1 MSAFHDVVALAGGVG
16 GSRLAQGL
24 ARALPHEALT
34 VVVNTGDDLTHVGLT
49 VCPDLDTLMYT
60 LGGLGDR
67 ERGWGL
73 RDESFRAM
81 EMLGRY
87 GGPTWFSLG
96 DRDLGT
102 HLARTM
108 RLAAGSTLTEVTA
121 HLCASVGVR
130 TRLLPMSDGTRKT
143 IIETTEGERLP
154 FQDWLVGRR
163 AAPRVKSVTREGDGV
178 ATPQVLSALEQA
190 DLVVICP
197 SNPYVSIDPIL
208 ELPGVRDRLAGKRV
222 VALSPI
228 VGGKAVKGPL
238 GTMIPDLMGV
248 PASAAAIVQHYQGLL
263 TALVVEHGDGDS
275 IALPCRE
282 TRTVMGDEHDRERLA
297 RELLAFAAA
306 LP

>member
-1 MSAFHDVVALAGGVG
+1 MTSFRHVVALAGGVG

-24 ARALPHEALT
+24 ARALPTDALT
-34 VVVNTGDDLTHVGLT
+34 VVVNTGDDLVHVGLD

-60 LGGLGDR
+60 LSGLGDR

-87 GGPTWFSLG
+87 GGPTWFALG

-108 RLAAGSTLTEVTA
+108 QLAAGRTLTEVTA
-121 HLCASVGVR
+121 HLCTSVGVH
-130 TRLLPMSDGTRKT
+130 TRLLPMSDGARKT

-163 AAPRVKSVTREGDGV
+163 AVPRVSRVVREGDGV
-178 ATPQVLSALEQA
+178 ATPQVLSALDDA

-208 ELPGVRDRLAGKRV
+208 ELPGVRERVTRKRV

-248 PASAAAIVQHYQGLL
+248 PASAAAIVQHYDGLL
-263 TALVVEHGDGDS
+263 SALVVEHGDG
-275 IALPCRE
+275 AGVGVPCRE
-282 TRTVMGDEHDRERLA
+282 TRTVMGDERDRERLA
-297 RELLAFAAA
+297 RELLAFAAE

>member
-1 MSAFHDVVALAGGVG
+1 MSAFRHVVALAGGVG

-24 ARALPHEALT
+24 ARALPGDALT
-34 VVVNTGDDLTHVGLT
+34 VVVNTGDDLVHVGLT

-73 RDESFRAM
+73 QDESFRAM

-108 RLAAGSTLTEVTA
+108 QLAAGATLTQVTA
-121 HLCASVGVR
+121 SLCASVGVT
-130 TRLLPMSDGTRKT
+130 TRLLPMTDGVRKT

-163 AAPRVKSVTREGDGV
+163 AVPRVRSVTREGDGV
-178 ATPQVLSALEQA
+178 ATPEVLSALEQA
-190 DLVVICP
+190 DLVVLCP

-208 ELPGVRDRLAGKRV
+208 ELPGVRERVGQKRV

-238 GTMIPDLMGV
+238 GTMIPDLAGV
-248 PASAAAIVQHYQGLL
+248 PASATAIVAHYGGLL
-263 TALVVEHGDGDS
+263 SALVVEHGDAADVP
-275 IALPCRE
+275 LPCFE

-297 RELLAFAAA
+297 RELLTFAAA

>member
-1 MSAFHDVVALAGGVG
+1 
-16 GSRLAQGL
+16 
-24 ARALPHEALT
+24 
-34 VVVNTGDDLTHVGLT
+34 
-49 VCPDLDTLMYT
+49 
-60 LGGLGDR
+60 
-67 ERGWGL
+67 
-73 RDESFRAM
+73 M

-108 RLAAGSTLTEVTA
+108 LLAAGATLTEVTA
-121 HLCASVGVR
+121 RLCESVGVR
-130 TRLLPMSDGTRKT
+130 TRLLPMSDGARKT

-163 AAPRVKSVTREGDGV
+163 AVPRVRSVKRVGDGV
-178 ATPQVLSALEQA
+178 ATLAVLDALEAA
-190 DLVVICP
+190 DLVVLCP

-208 ELPGVRDRLAGKRV
+208 ELPGVRERVARKRV

-238 GTMIPDLMGV
+238 GTMIPDLAGV
-248 PASAAAIVQHYQGLL
+248 PASAAAIVAHYAGLL
-263 TALVVEHGDGDS
+263 SALVVEHGDAQG
-275 IALPCRE
+275 ITLPSLE

-297 RELLAFAAA
+297 RELLTFAAT

>member
-24 ARALPHEALT
+24 ARALPNEALT

-163 AAPRVKSVTREGDGV
+163 AVPRVKSVTREGDGV

-208 ELPGVRDRLAGKRV
+208 ELPGVRERLAGKRV

-263 TALVVEHGDGDS
+263 SALVVEHGDGES
-275 IALPCRE
+275 IALPCLE

-297 RELLAFAAA
+297 RELLNFAAE

>member
-1 MSAFHDVVALAGGVG
+1 MTPFRHVVALAGGVG

-24 ARALPHEALT
+24 ARALPPEALT
-34 VVVNTGDDLTHVGLT
+34 VVVNTGDDLVHVGLT

-60 LGGLGDR
+60 LSGLGDR

-87 GGPTWFSLG
+87 GGPTWFALG

-108 RLAAGSTLTEVTA
+108 QLAAGASLTSVTA
-121 HLCASVGVR
+121 HLCASVGVH

-143 IIETTEGERLP
+143 IIETTDGERLP

-163 AAPRVKSVTREGDGV
+163 AVPRVKSVTRVGEGV
-178 ATPQVLSALEQA
+178 ATPEVLRALDDA
-190 DLVVICP
+190 DLVVVCP

-208 ELPGVRDRLAGKRV
+208 ELPGVRERVAQKRV

-228 VGGKAVKGPL
+228 VGGRAVKGPL

-248 PASAAAIVQHYQGLL
+248 PASAAAIVQHYGGLL
-263 TALVVEHGDGDS
+263 SALVVEHGDAID

-297 RELLAFAAA
+297 RELLAFAAE

>member
-1 MSAFHDVVALAGGVG
+1 MSAFHNVVALAGGVG

-24 ARALPHEALT
+24 ARALPHDALT
-34 VVVNTGDDLTHVGLT
+34 VVVNTGDDLVHVGLT

-108 RLAAGSTLTEVTA
+108 QLAAGNTLTQVTA
-121 HLCASVGVR
+121 SLCASVGVH
-130 TRLLPMSDGTRKT
+130 TRLLPMSDGMRKT

-163 AAPRVKSVTREGDGV
+163 AVPRVKSVTRVGDGV
-178 ATPQVLSALEQA
+178 ATPQVLSALDAA

-208 ELPGVRDRLAGKRV
+208 ELPGVRERVAQKRV

-238 GTMIPDLMGV
+238 ATMIPDLAGV
-248 PASAAAIVQHYQGLL
+248 APSAAAIVQHYQGLL
-263 TALVVEHGDGDS
+263 SALVVEHGDAQGVP
-275 IALPCRE
+275 LPCLE

-297 RELLAFAAA
+297 RELLAFAAE

>member
-1 MSAFHDVVALAGGVG
+1 MSAFRHVVALAGGVG

-24 ARALPHEALT
+24 ARALPEDALT
-34 VVVNTGDDLTHVGLT
+34 VVVNTGDDLVHVGLT

-108 RLAAGSTLTEVTA
+108 QLSAGATLTQVTA
-121 HLCASVGVR
+121 SLCASVGVT
-130 TRLLPMSDGTRKT
+130 TRLLPMTDGARKT

-163 AAPRVKSVTREGDGV
+163 AVPRVRSVTRVGDGV
-178 ATPQVLSALEQA
+178 ATPEVLGALDAA
-190 DLVVICP
+190 DLVVLCP

-208 ELPGVRDRLAGKRV
+208 ELPSVRERVAQKPV

-238 GTMIPDLMGV
+238 GTMIPDLAGV
-248 PASAAAIVQHYQGLL
+248 PASAAAIVQHYGGLL
-263 TALVVEHGDGDS
+263 SALVVEQGDAADVP
-275 IALPCRE
+275 LPCLE
-282 TRTVMGDEHDRERLA
+282 TRTVMGDERDRERLA
-297 RELLAFAAA
+297 RELLAFAAE

>member
-1 MSAFHDVVALAGGVG
+1 MTSFRHVVALAGGVG

-24 ARALPHEALT
+24 ARALPADALT
-34 VVVNTGDDLTHVGLT
+34 VVVNTGDDLVHVGLN

-60 LGGLGDR
+60 LSGLGDR

-108 RLAAGSTLTEVTA
+108 QLATGRTLTEVTA
-121 HLCASVGVR
+121 HLCASVGVH

-143 IIETTEGERLP
+143 IIETTDGERLP

-163 AAPRVKSVTREGDGV
+163 AVPRVKSVTRVGEGV
-178 ATPQVLSALEQA
+178 ATPEVLRALDDA
-190 DLVVICP
+190 DLVVVCP

-208 ELPGVRDRLAGKRV
+208 ELPGVRERVAQKRV

-228 VGGKAVKGPL
+228 VGGRAVKGPL

-248 PASAAAIVQHYQGLL
+248 PASAAAIVRHYDGLL
-263 TALVVEHGDGDS
+263 SALVVEHGDG
-275 IALPCRE
+275 AGVGVPCRE

-297 RELLAFAAA
+297 RELLAFAAE